1 MSSKGD
7 ALLFQ
12 NPNQLTKE
20 PNKEDNQIFKTIKS
34 YCKALDSSITLMET
48 LLKSRVELK
57 TLTEV
62 QNVLLQNRL
71 DEFAQQSE
79 SNNNSFND
87 SCIPSEVKC
96 PVCFEIYSNKIYQ
109 CINGHCICS
118 SCRYNILCCPECR
131 ASYVIG
137 NFNQLV
143 RNRALES
150 LMATSLKIDCPNA
163 SYGCTERLKC
173 KEVQSHFRH
182 CRFKKKSEELIKVE
196 SDIEL
201 MKEGI
206 EKLEDKLKSLNKK
219 CVSQLKF

>member
-1 MSSKGD
+1 MSSK
-7 ALLFQ
+7 LVTLPFR
-12 NPNQLTKE
+12 NPNQVMKNTDSE
-20 PNKEDNQIFKTIKS
+20 GSQISKTIKS

-48 LLKSRVELK
+48 LLKSRIELK
-57 TLTEV
+57 NLTEV
-62 QNVLLQNRL
+62 QSVLLQNRL
-71 DEFAQQSE
+71 DEFAQQNE

-118 SCRYNILCCPECR
+118 SCRYNILSCPECR
-131 ASYVIG
+131 ASYVVG

-150 LMATSLKIDCPNA
+150 LMATSLKIDCPNS
-163 SYGCTERLKC
+163 SYGCVERLKC
-173 KEVQSHFRH
+173 KEVQSHFKH

-206 EKLEDKLKSLNKK
+206 EKLEDKLKCLNKK
-219 CVSQLKF
+219 CVSLLKV